1 MSTVGSE
8 VSPGAGASLARTATR
23 SQRLLLLMRRNMLT
37 TALVVLV
44 AALVFPPVISVVY
57 SSFSAGQMVWQG
69 PRSLT
74 HYRLVFGES
83 SGVDAVWN
91 TFVFAA
97 GSALLGVAMAAVVAM
112 LSERTNAP
120 FRRFIYFTVI
130 VSFAVPTIIQTMGW
144 ILLMGPNG
152 SFVNQTLRNAFGGF
166 FPSIDLF
173 TMTGMIFVQA
183 TVLFPALFLLIA
195 PTFRSADPAL
205 EHAASVSGASRLV
218 VLRRVTLPLAWPSML
233 AAMFLGFV
241 VGIESFEVPAL
252 LGTPG
257 RVRVLSTV
265 IYSRVAGFDPDYGAA
280 SAFSSLLMILTIG
293 GVFLYQRSTAR
304 AYKYATVTGKG
315 YRPDKIDLGAL
326 RWIAGIVTFVIP
338 LLVLGPLLILAWTSL
353 LPFYT
358 PPSFSQ
364 LSTFSLANYRHVLSS
379 PDFSS
384 SLKNS
389 LVLGVGAALLVMAV
403 TLVSAWAIVR
413 RRNAMSR
420 TLDFVATL
428 PLVVPGVVMSLAV
441 LRTFISFP
449 IAIYGTAWI
458 ILLAFVIHY
467 LPYGLRYNHAGMVSL
482 HRELEEAAEVGGASR
497 LQIFWY
503 VVIPLMRPALVAGGL
518 FIFLASIRQL
528 SVVLFLVGSRVDVVA
543 NSMFMMWNTGSFTDA
558 ATASMVVV
566 VVVLAIAAVVYRLS
580 GLGGRGGGMASALQQ
595 QMRR

>member
-1 MSTVGSE
+1 MTSAGSE
-8 VSPGAGASLARTATR
+8 VVPGTDARSQPASI
-23 SQRLLLLMRRNMLT
+23 SQRLLLTARRNMLT
-37 TALVVLV
+37 TSLVVVVVALVL
-44 AALVFPPVISVVY
+44 PPLISVVY
-57 SSFSAGQMVWQG
+57 SSFSASQTVWDG
-69 PRSLT
+69 PRTLS
-74 HYRLVFGES
+74 HYRLVFSES
-83 SGVDAVWN
+83 SGISIVWN
-91 TFVFAA
+91 TFLFAA

-112 LSERTNAP
+112 LAERTNAP

-152 SFVNQTLRNAFGGF
+152 SFINQTLRTTLGGV
-166 FPSIDLF
+166 FPTIDLF
-173 TMTGMIFVQA
+173 TMPGMIFVQA

-265 IYSRVAGFDPDYGAA
+265 IYGRIEGFEPDYGAA
-280 SAFSSLLMILTIG
+280 SAFSSVLMILTVG

-326 RWIAGIVTFVIP
+326 RWVAGIVTFIVP
-338 LLVLGPLLILAWTSL
+338 LFVLGPLLILAWTSL

-364 LSTFSLANYRHVLSS
+364 FSLLSTANYHHVLGS
-379 PDFSS
+379 PDFRD

-389 LVLGVGAALLVMAV
+389 LVLGIGAALLVMAL
-403 TLVSAWAIVR
+403 TLLAAWAIVR

-420 TLDFVATL
+420 TLDFIATL

-482 HRELEEAAEVGGASR
+482 HSELEEAAEVGGAGR

-518 FIFLASIRQL
+518 FVFLASIRQL
-528 SVVLFLVGSRVDVVA
+528 SVVLFLVGSKVDVVS
-543 NSMFMMWNTGSFTDA
+543 NTMFGMWNNGSFTDA

-566 VVVLAIAAVVYRLS
+566 AVVLAIAAVVYRVS
-580 GLGGRGGGMASALQQ
+580 GLGGRGGGIAAALQQ
-595 QMRR
+595 RR